1 VSLAFDLRD
10 YQLAQLDA
18 LYHWWSKHNAITHPP
33 LIVAPTGSGKSFT
46 IAMIVDRLFDTWPH
60 AHPRTVVLVPS
71 KELAEQNAEK
81 LRAVLPAH
89 IGVDYYSAS
98 LGRKNASADV
108 IVATIGSIYRDAGLL
123 GAIRCVVIDE
133 AHLVK
138 PEQAGKYRRFLNELA
153 QFTQFAAVGLTATP
167 FRGNGVWLTQGKD
180 PLFAGICHETK
191 IADLIEAGY
200 LAPLALP
207 DGGVSTR
214 IDTDLVTISSTGDY
228 AIDELEAVVD
238 LSINDVSAEAVR
250 IAADRRRVIAFTP
263 AVASAERLADALS
276 TLGWRAA
283 VVCGAT
289 PKRDRERLI
298 AEFRAGRIRCL
309 VTVLALATGFD
320 VPDID
325 CIIWARPTRS
335 PVLYVQGA
343 GRGLRAAEGKR
354 DCLWLDFS
362 DTTDRLGPVDEV
374 QGRAA
379 PTSSKKQQQ
388 APCALCPEC
397 RAEVRPAFLLVCP
410 FCGTQLRE
418 ESSPFTG
425 ASDAPVLS
433 IHRRNDTQQCA
444 VTSVR
449 YAKHQKQGAPDSI
462 RVEYYSGMLRVA
474 REWICP
480 QHGGW
485 AASKAVGWLMH
496 RAIDKSA
503 VRQALLHEDSVERLV
518 AIGNGGGLRAP
529 RQITINKSGKHPT
542 VTGWEFDDQE
552 VAA

>member
-1 VSLAFDLRD
+1 
-10 YQLAQLDA
+10 
-18 LYHWWSKHNAITHPP
+18 
-33 LIVAPTGSGKSFT
+33 
-46 IAMIVDRLFDTWPH
+46 
-60 AHPRTVVLVPS
+60 
-71 KELAEQNAEK
+71 
-81 LRAVLPAH
+81 
-89 IGVDYYSAS
+89 
-98 LGRKNASADV
+98 V

-238 LSINDVSAEAVR
+238 LSINDVAAEAVR

-335 PVLYVQGA
+335 PCFTSRAPAA
-343 GRGLRAAEGKR
+343 G
-354 DCLWLDFS
+354 
-362 DTTDRLGPVDEV
+362 
-374 QGRAA
+374 
-379 PTSSKKQQQ
+379 
-388 APCALCPEC
+388 CA
-397 RAEVRPAFLLVCP
+397 RQKASATASGWIFL
-410 FCGTQLRE
+410 TRQ
-418 ESSPFTG
+418 TG
-425 ASDAPVLS
+425 WVLS
-433 IHRRNDTQQCA
+433 TRC
-444 VTSVR
+444 
-449 YAKHQKQGAPDSI
+449 
-462 RVEYYSGMLRVA
+462 RVA
-474 REWICP
+474 QRRPRAKNSNRRLAHCARSAGPKCAPHSCWSALS
-480 QHGGW
+480 
-485 AASKAVGWLMH
+485 AARNCARS
-496 RAIDKSA
+496 R
-503 VRQALLHEDSVERLV
+503 RRLL
-518 AIGNGGGLRAP
+518 AP
-529 RQITINKSGKHPT
+529 AMPPS
-542 VTGWEFDDQE
+542 
-552 VAA
+552 